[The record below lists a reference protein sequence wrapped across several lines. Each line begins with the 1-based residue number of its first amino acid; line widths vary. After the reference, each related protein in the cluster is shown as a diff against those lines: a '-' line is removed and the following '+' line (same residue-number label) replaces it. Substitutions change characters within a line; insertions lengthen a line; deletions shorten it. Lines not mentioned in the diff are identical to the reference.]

1 MKKLLWLT
9 AALAVGTLLLAGC
22 AEKDPNAFC
31 EENGGQAIAEEG
43 GEATLCMFDDGS
55 YCEAKSFA
63 ANDCKA
69 GEIIYNTIDE
79 EAVEE
84 PEEEIVEISFSD
96 EDIKSAKETIVNSG
110 FWARTLKVNN
120 IKIDY
125 MWDEKA
131 GLEQKYCKEL
141 DPSID
146 ECIVM
151 ESEFFVPEQ
160 EVEVAGGLEENQ
172 TASGYQW
179 YLGRIGTGE
188 WKIITFGY

>member
-1 MKKLLWLT
+1 MKKLLWLA
-9 AALAVGTLLLAGC
+9 AALAVWTLLLAGC
-22 AEKDPNAFC
+22 AEKDPNAYC
-31 EENGGQAIAEEG
+31 EENGGQAVAEEG

-55 YCEAKSFA
+55 YCEAESFA

-69 GEIIYNTIDE
+69 GEIIYNTIDNE
-79 EAVEE
+79 EAT
-84 PEEEIVEISFSD
+84 EEEIVEISFSD
-96 EDIKSAKETIVNSG
+96 EDIEAAKDTIVNSG
-110 FWARTLKVNN
+110 FGSWTLIVDN

-160 EVEVAGGLEENQ
+160 EVEVAGGLEKNQ
-172 TASGYQW
+172 TASGYEW
-179 YLGRIGTGE
+179 YLGRTGTGE
-188 WKIITFGY
+188 WKILTFGY